1 MQEDPIRIVREETI
15 SDQYFKLKTLTYR
28 QRRKDGSWQEATRE
42 VYDNASGAAVLLYNR
57 RKHTVLLVRQ
67 FRPGARMA
75 GHDGFLLEVP
85 GGMLDGADPEARV
98 RAELR
103 EETGFE
109 VGQLRK
115 LMTLFASPAC
125 LTEQVH
131 YFMGEYEERDR
142 SGGGGGQEEEGESIE
157 VIEMDVDEALRKVK
171 DGGIVDAKTVILLQC
186 LREEIS

>member
-1 MQEDPIRIVREETI
+1 MQDDRIRIVREQTV

-28 QRRKDGSWQEATRE
+28 QRRSDGSWQEATRE

-57 RKHTVLLVRQ
+57 SKHAVLLVRQ

-85 GGMLDGADPEARV
+85 GGMLDGADPETRV

-109 VGQLRK
+109 VGELRK
-115 LMTLFASPAC
+115 VMSLFASPAS

-142 SGGGGGQEEEGESIE
+142 TGKGGGKKDEGEAIE
-157 VIEMDVDEALRKVK
+157 VIEMDVDEALRMVK

-186 LREEIS
+186 LRLDLP